1 MAAGPV
7 FPGFIRVEYE
17 TKPSSKAKL
26 LADAAQLSG
35 EIKKPFSEAFDQIG
49 KMVDRVS
56 GKLKDGNFS
65 LDLDTSS
72 LRAASAQADF
82 TAQKLAALRDAAL
95 QIASANKDQSAS
107 TLAFTKALQAQAA
120 EAERVSQATRD
131 QLTTYTNLEKAVSG
145 LTRENQALAQSYRET
160 FLEQAKVA
168 NAAYKAQ
175 QQFNALSAPGLDRPT
190 KSARDSASVFASQSY
205 APKADMRSGLDR
217 LLDGQAS
224 LDRAAVS
231 GVKLEQVLGRVS
243 VKGKEVAAALKE
255 AAAAADKAANVETGP
270 RRANPGP
277 TNTRSGADALV
288 AGQASLDRAAISGA
302 TLEQVLGRVA
312 NKGREV
318 GAALAEAERAAAKA
332 TQERVAAQAKAE
344 AEAADAKDRA
354 AAELQRLGQAAEAL
368 NARLNPAVGIQQ
380 RYNAEIEHARTLLK
394 AGVIDQ
400 NLYGQAVAKAAS
412 DQAASLKLLA
422 AAQEQSTGA
431 AKRGTTETQNVINST
446 RALRVAGIQA
456 GQQIQDMAIQFQM
469 GTNATTILAQQVPQL
484 AFALSGLEGNT
495 NKTLSRI
502 GQFSTFLAGPWG
514 AAILVAGVAL
524 VPLIDKI
531 LGTGDAADEAKGKT
545 YDFASGLNVLTLSA
559 NNAADAM
566 AQLANELKNAI
577 AVQGEFLNMKAK
589 VAEKSYAELRDLYDA
604 EGKELAAL
612 QARAT
617 SFNPL
622 NRLSAAETYRMGAL
636 IQNRG
641 PLKSAME
648 RAQAASV
655 SGRQSVLQRDALE
668 AADPR
673 LAATGRYNRAV
684 GALNQRFERSQRDQ
698 VGASAAGEYITE
710 AQYKAELTRLTI
722 AKDKEIDALKK
733 TRTRKGPDAGKEAE
747 RAARAAQRLG
757 EFGEDAGKKIA
768 NIRDGFADIPPE
780 VERVNK
786 ASREL
791 DDIISD
797 LMNRKPEGFAEL
809 VDQAKALKDALPDM
823 AFGQVMRQITAD
835 AQQQV
840 QYQML
845 LLQGRDG
852 EAQALQQ
859 IYQIEQNLGPLRRD
873 QKDQIIA
880 TGIAMQRV
888 NEEMQRAQEIQQV
901 FLDATR
907 NVRSEVEAIL
917 GGYGSIADLG
927 KTLKQS
933 FKQIQGKVLFDQ
945 IFGGA
950 FTEIDRMVKDR
961 TGIGSSVDML
971 KTETERAGGAAA
983 TLADELLNAAKKI
996 STSGSSATA
1005 AASYGSSAI
1014 VGRGWGN
1021 IGVPPLLAR
1030 PANENFDPNAEIVVK
1045 GRQTATKKS
1054 VANMSPQEYAAL
1066 VGQTLAKPIVNVIQT
1081 VLGPKIAKILG
1092 PSIGGALEG
1101 WMTTGTGFGAVL
1113 GGLKELKGLPK
1124 GISGALGKAFGGA
1137 QTGAAVAGIGNDLG
1151 LKLSN
1156 TGAQIGG
1163 AIGKFLRIPGG
1174 EIIGAIAGGFIGK
1187 LFSGTKKG
1195 YAVASNGNV
1204 TTGGNRTQADNAGA
1218 GANSLNDSLS
1228 NIARAFGSSLGNY
1241 AVSIGSRSSGYIRVS
1256 ASGSTRVGDK
1266 SFAKNGG
1273 SDLLY
1278 DGKDMQEALRIA
1290 LKNAIEDGAIQ
1301 GIRAGAKRLLSL
1313 GTDIEAQVEKALK
1326 FENVF
1331 KSLKSIKDPV
1341 GAALDEVNTEFKGLI
1356 DIFKEAGA
1364 TAQEMADLEELYGIK
1379 RTEAVK
1385 QASEA
1390 MLSSLKGLRDELTI
1404 GSDYLSLRDRKSAAL
1419 EVYNPLKARVQAGDT
1434 TAFDSFADAAR
1445 NLISIERELSGST
1458 SPFFNLLKEVTDLSN
1473 GALTGQ
1479 QTKID
1484 AATASDSP
1492 FSQLAAQNASTTTAI
1507 DNQTAALLAALG
1519 NINSNLITAIR
1530 TSAANSNGSTFD
1542 SVFAARLGF

>member
-17 TKPSSKAKL
+17 TKPSSKAKF

-82 TAQKLAALRDAAL
+82 TAKKLAALRDAAL
-95 QIASANKDQSAS
+95 QVASANKDQSAS

-120 EAERVSQATRD
+120 EAERVSQTTRD
-131 QLTTYTNLEKAVSG
+131 QLTTYTNLQKAVSG

-224 LDRAAVS
+224 LDRAA
-231 GVKLEQVLGRVS
+231 
-243 VKGKEVAAALKE
+243 
-255 AAAAADKAANVETGP
+255 
-270 RRANPGP
+270 
-277 TNTRSGADALV
+277 
-288 AGQASLDRAAISGA
+288 ISGA

-332 TQERVAAQAKAE
+332 AQERAAAQVKAE
-344 AEAADAKDRA
+344 AEAADAKAKA
-354 AAELQRLGQAAEAL
+354 AAELQRLGQAADAL

-380 RYNAEIEHARTLLK
+380 RYNAEIDHARTLLR

-400 NLYGQAVAKAAS
+400 GLYGQAVAKAAS
-412 DQAASLKLLA
+412 DQSTALKLLA
-422 AAQEQSTGA
+422 ASQEASNQS
-431 AKRGTTETQNVINST
+431 AKRGTDETRNVINSM
-446 RALRVAGIQA
+446 RAARVAGIQA
-456 GQQIQDMAIQFQM
+456 GQQLQDMAIQFQM
-469 GTNATTILAQQVPQL
+469 GTNASTILAQQLPQL
-484 AFALSGLEGNT
+484 GFALSGLEDNA
-495 NKTLSRI
+495 NKTLARF
-502 GQFSTFLAGPWG
+502 GKFGAFLAGPWG
-514 AAILVAGVAL
+514 AAILIAGVAL
-524 VPLIDKI
+524 GPLVEKI
-531 LGTGDAADEAKGKT
+531 LGAGDAADEAKGKT
-545 YDFASGLNVLTLSA
+545 YDFANGLNVLTLSA
-559 NNAADAM
+559 GNAADAM

-589 VAEKSYAELRDLYDA
+589 VAESSYAELRNLYDA

-622 NRLSAAETYRMGAL
+622 NRLSLAETYRMGAL
-636 IQNRG
+636 IQNRA
-641 PLKSAME
+641 PLKRAVE
-648 RAQAASV
+648 QAQAASI
-655 SGRQSVLQRDALE
+655 SGRQSILQRNAIE

-673 LAATGRYNRAV
+673 AAATGRYNRAV
-684 GALNQRFERSQRDQ
+684 GSLNQRFERSQRDK
-698 VGASAAGEYITE
+698 VGAAAAGEYITE
-710 AQYKAELTRLTI
+710 AQYQAELTKLTV
-722 AKDKEIDALKK
+722 AKDKEIEALKK
-733 TRTRKGPDAGKEAE
+733 TRTRKGPDAAKEAE
-747 RAARAAQRLG
+747 RAARAAMRLG

-768 NIRDGFADIPPE
+768 NIRDSFADIPPE

-852 EAQALQQ
+852 EAQALQN
-859 IYQIEQNLGPLRRD
+859 IYQIEQRLGPLRKD
-873 QKDQIIA
+873 QKEQIIA
-880 TGIAMQRV
+880 TGIAMQRI
-888 NEEMQRAQEIQQV
+888 NEEMQRASAMQGAY
-901 FLDATR
+901 LDELR
-907 NVRSEVEAIL
+907 SVRTEVEGIL
-917 GGYGSIADLG
+917 GGYRSITDLEF
-927 KTLKQS
+927 TLQGA
-933 FKQIQGKVLFDQ
+933 FRRLQGKALTDR
-945 IFGGA
+945 IFGDL
-950 FTEIDRMVKDR
+950 FTGLDRYVKEK

-971 KTETERAGGAAA
+971 KTETERAGDAAG
-983 TLADELLNAAKKI
+983 TLADELLGAARRI
-996 STSGSSATA
+996 STAGTGATA
-1005 AASYGSSAI
+1005 AAGFGSSSI
-1014 VGRGWGN
+1014 LGGWGN
-1021 IGVPPLLAR
+1021 IGVPPLLR
-1030 PANENFDPNAEIVVK
+1030 KPANENYDPNGPIVV
-1045 GRQTATKKS
+1045 TANKPGATRRVMDLTPEEFFRKMGQDVGAKWAAQLEPLLGKK
-1054 VANMSPQEYAAL
+1054 
-1066 VGQTLAKPIVNVIQT
+1066 LAGNIGG
-1081 VLGPKIAKILG
+1081 VLGGIF
-1092 PSIGGALEG
+1092 EG
-1101 WMTTGTGFGAVL
+1101 QATTGTGFGAIL

-1137 QTGAAVAGIGNDLG
+1137 QTGAAVAGIGNALG

-1163 AIGKFLRIPGG
+1163 AIGKFLPIPGG

-1301 GIRAGAKRLLSL
+1301 GIKAGSKRLLSI
-1313 GTDIEAQVEKALK
+1313 GNNIDAQVEKALK
-1326 FENVF
+1326 FEKVF
-1331 KSLKSIKDPV
+1331 KDLKQIKDPV
-1341 GAALDEVNTEFKGLI
+1341 GFALEELNTEFKGLI

-1364 TAQEMADLEELYGIK
+1364 SAQELADLEELYGIK
-1379 RTEAVK
+1379 RKDTIK
-1385 QASEA
+1385 QASDA
-1390 MLSSLKGLRDELTI
+1390 MVGPIKSLLESLTI
-1404 GSDYLSLRDRKSAAL
+1404 GNDFYSLRDRQASAQA
-1419 EVYNPLKARVQAGDT
+1419 VYNPLAQRVAAGDM
-1434 TAFDSFADAAR
+1434 TAYAEFSDAAQS
-1445 NLISIERELSGST
+1445 LIEINRQIYGST
-1458 SPFFNLLKEVTDLSN
+1458 SQFFDFVDQVKALSQ
-1473 GALTGQ
+1473 GTLDREQA
-1479 QTKID
+1479 KID

-1492 FSQLAAQNASTTTAI
+1492 FTQLAAQQQATTSAI
-1507 DNQTAALLAALG
+1507 DNQTEALIAALG
-1519 NINSNLITAIR
+1519 GRLDTMNSNLIAALR
-1530 TSAANSNGSTFD
+1530 AAAANNNTVQYTGL
-1542 SVFAARLGF
+1542 FAPRGAW

>member
-17 TKPSSKAKL
+17 TKPSSKAKF

-35 EIKKPFSEAFDQIG
+35 EIRKPFSEAFDQIG

-56 GKLKDGNFS
+56 GKFREGDFKLEVDV
-65 LDLDTSS
+65 TS
-72 LRAASAQADF
+72 LREASAKAEF
-82 TAQKLAALRDAAL
+82 TAAKLAALRDAAL
-95 QIASANKDQSAS
+95 GLASANKDQSAS
-107 TLAFTKALQAQAA
+107 TLAFTKGLQAQAA
-120 EAERVSQATRD
+120 EAERASQAARD
-131 QLTTYTNLEKAVSG
+131 QLLAYTNLQTALDST
-145 LTRENQALAQSYRET
+145 TRKNDALAKSYRD
-160 FLEQAKVA
+160 LAI
-168 NAAYKAQ
+168 AQ
-175 QQFNALSAPGLDRPT
+175 GRQLADTQTTRAPTQKL
-190 KSARDSASVFASQSY
+190 VF
-205 APKADMRSGLDR
+205 
-217 LLDGQAS
+217 
-224 LDRAAVS
+224 
-231 GVKLEQVLGRVS
+231 
-243 VKGKEVAAALKE
+243 
-255 AAAAADKAANVETGP
+255 
-270 RRANPGP
+270 
-277 TNTRSGADALV
+277 GADALV
-288 AGQASLDRAAISGA
+288 AGQGSLDRAAISGA

-400 NLYGQAVAKAAS
+400 NLYGQAVARAAS

-484 AFALSGLEGNT
+484 AFALSGLEGNA

-673 LAATGRYNRAV
+673 LAAIGRYNRAV

-710 AQYKAELTRLTI
+710 AQYKAELTRITI
-722 AKDKEIDALKK
+722 AKDKEIDSLKK

-768 NIRDGFADIPPE
+768 NIRDSFADIPPE

-809 VDQAKALKDALPDM
+809 VREAESLKAALPDM
-823 AFGQVMRQITAD
+823 AFERVMREITAD

-852 EAQALQQ
+852 EAQALQN
-859 IYQIEQNLGPLRRD
+859 IYQIEQRLGPLRKD
-873 QKDQIIA
+873 QKEQIIA
-880 TGIAMQRV
+880 TGIAMQRL
-888 NEEMQRAQEIQQV
+888 NEEMQRASEIQDV

-907 NVRSEVEAIL
+907 DVRSEVEGVL
-917 GGYGSIADLG
+917 GGYRSIGDLG
-927 KTLKQS
+927 KTLRRS
-933 FKQIQGKVLFDQ
+933 FQQIQGKILTEQ
-945 IFGGA
+945 IFGDV
-950 FTEIDRMVKDR
+950 FRDLDRYVKEN

-971 KTETERAGGAAA
+971 KKETERAGGAAG
-983 TLADELLNAAKKI
+983 TLADELLGAARRI
-996 STSGSSATA
+996 SSAGIEATSA
-1005 AASYGSSAI
+1005 ATLGSSAI
-1014 VGRGWGN
+1014 LGGWGN
-1021 IGVPPLLAR
+1021 LSVPPLLR
-1030 PANENFDPNAEIVVK
+1030 KPANENFDPNAEIVVK
-1045 GRQTATKKS
+1045 GKQSPAKKS
-1054 VANMSPQEYAAL
+1054 LATMSPQEYAAMM
-1066 VGQTLAKPIVNVIQT
+1066 GQTLAKPIVNVIQT
-1081 VLGPKIAKILG
+1081 VLGPKIAKLIG

-1137 QTGAAVAGIGNDLG
+1137 QTGAAVADIGNALG

-1163 AIGKFLRIPGG
+1163 AVGKFLPIPGG

-1195 YAVASNGNV
+1195 YAVATNGNV
-1204 TTGGNRTQADNAGA
+1204 STGGNSTQAANAGQ
-1218 GANSLNDSLS
+1218 GANAINDSLS
-1228 NIARAFGSSLGNY
+1228 SIARAFGTSLGNY

-1256 ASGSTRVGDK
+1256 ASGSTKVGDK
-1266 SFAKNGG
+1266 HYNSGP
-1273 SDLLY
+1273 DVLY
-1278 DGKDMQEALRIA
+1278 DGKDMEEALRIA

-1301 GIRAGAKRLLSL
+1301 GIRAGTKRILSASKNI
-1313 GTDIEAQVEKALK
+1313 DAQVEKALK
-1326 FENVF
+1326 FEKVF
-1331 KSLKSIKDPV
+1331 KDLRAIKDPV
-1341 GAALDEVNTEFKGLI
+1341 GAALEELNTEFKGLI

-1364 TAQEMADLEELYGIK
+1364 SAQEMAELEELYGIRRK
-1379 RTEAVK
+1379 EAIKQATEAALGPIK
-1385 QASEA
+1385 
-1390 MLSSLKGLRDELTI
+1390 SLLDSLNI
-1404 GSDYLSLRDRKSAAL
+1404 GSDFYSLRDRQASAQAI
-1419 EVYNPLKARVQAGDT
+1419 YNPLAERVKAGDM
-1434 TAFDSFADAAR
+1434 TAYAEFADAAQS
-1445 NLISIERELSGST
+1445 LIEINRQIYGST
-1458 SPFFNLLKEVTDLSN
+1458 SQFFDFVDQVKAISQGAVTRE
-1473 GALTGQ
+1473 

-1492 FSQLAAQNASTTTAI
+1492 FTALAAQQQATTSAI
-1507 DNQTAALLAALG
+1507 DNQTQAILAALG
-1519 NINSNLITAIR
+1519 GMNDNLAALIRAQMANASNDTDVSRPAW
-1530 TSAANSNGSTFD
+1530 
-1542 SVFAARLGF
+1542 LGRGYF